1 MPNVLVNDDSLKAI
15 GNAIRG
21 KNGETTTYKP
31 AEMATAIT
39 NLPSGSG
46 GNGIKYYEHQ
56 PTNTFITLTY
66 KLTGFDAT
74 QPIYCLYTVVKGSY
88 SNTTRLLKI
97 DQTATTDTV
106 TEIRKQGYNYT
117 VSYGWDNDA
126 KKLKIIFQTAEY
138 KAQSNGNDIT
148 TQVPVVFIG
157 GNA

>member
-1 MPNVLVNDDSLKAI
+1 MALTNILIAI
-15 GNAIRG
+15 ADAIRAKAG
-21 KNGETTTYKP
+21 TTDQMNLE
-31 AEMATAIT
+31 AMATAIT
-39 NLPSGSG
+39 NLPCGSG
-46 GNGIKYYEHQ
+46 GNGVKYYEHQ

-88 SNTTRLLKI
+88 DNTTRLLKI
-97 DQTATTDTV
+97 DQTATTDIV

-117 VSYGWDNDA
+117 ISYGWDNDA

-138 KAQSNGNDIT
+138 KAQSNGNNIA